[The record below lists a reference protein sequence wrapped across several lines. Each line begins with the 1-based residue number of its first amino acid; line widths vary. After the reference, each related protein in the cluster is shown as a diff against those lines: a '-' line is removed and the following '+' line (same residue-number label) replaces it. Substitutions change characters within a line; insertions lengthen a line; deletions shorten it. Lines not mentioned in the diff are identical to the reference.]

1 MLYLITGQPGSGKT
15 LYMVSQLLKNP
26 DLKDR
31 EIYVDGITDLDHD
44 KINYHDIPEG
54 HSVDDWYDWLP
65 HGAILVVDECQ
76 RFFRPRPN
84 GSAVPKKVT
93 ELETHRH
100 GGWDLFFITQHPRL
114 LDINVR
120 SFVENHKHF
129 GKTQLGNRRM
139 FEWQRCGNP
148 DSRSDTESAMVTLYT
163 LDKQAM
169 NLYKSAEVHT
179 KIKVGRSKWIY
190 AFPIFVILL
199 ILCLWFAYSNFKS
212 FGRKELSEAT
222 NGQNNGQPVSQ
233 TATQNAAEQV
243 NGIGNQV
250 AQNSGVI
257 PGSASQ
263 PDNNLKESDWQP
275 AILGQPWTAPI
286 YNGQNRSIQTMP
298 YPVACVQQDQQCTCY
313 TEQAT
318 PIRQMSNSLCL
329 QYVRDGIYNP
339 YRRQQDSGGN
349 TASANSGSPGGSSVT
364 VLGGGGKEN
373 LAYSSAGNMAQ

>member
-31 EIYVDGITDLDHD
+31 EIYVDGITDLDHE
-44 KINYHDIPEG
+44 KISYKDVPEG

-65 HGAILVVDECQ
+65 HGAVLVVDECQ

-100 GGWDLFFITQHPRL
+100 QGHDLFFITQHPRL
-114 LDINVR
+114 IDINVR

-148 DSRSDTESAMVTLYT
+148 DSRSDTGSAMVSLYA

-179 KIKVGRSKWIY
+179 KIKVGRSKWVY
-190 AFPIFVILL
+190 AFPVFVILL
-199 ILCLWFAYSNFKS
+199 IICLWFAYANFRN
-212 FGRKELSEAT
+212 FGRKELAEAT
-222 NGQNNGQPVSQ
+222 NGQNGSQTEGQ
-233 TATQNAAEQV
+233 TATQNAAQQV
-243 NGIGNQV
+243 NGISDQV
-250 AQNSGVI
+250 AQNSGLAS
-257 PGSASQ
+257 GSASQ
-263 PDNNLKESDWQP
+263 SDSNLKESDWQP
-275 AILGQPWTAPI
+275 SIEGQPWTAPI
-286 YNGQNRSIQTMP
+286 YNGHNRSIQTMP
-298 YPVACVQQDQQCTCY
+298 YPVGCVQNGNRCTCY
-313 TEQAT
+313 TEQST
-318 PIRQMSNSLCL
+318 PIREMSDSLCRR
-329 QYVRDGIYNP
+329 YVQDGIYNP
-339 YRRQQDSGGN
+339 YVRQREMVGGSN
-349 TASANSGSPGGSSVT
+349 VGGGGGGSSVS
-364 VLGGGGKEN
+364 VLDGRSKEN
-373 LAYSSAGNMAQ
+373 LAYGSDVGNMAQ